1 MRKVTKQYTVYKFE
15 ELEKDVQEEIKNEIK
30 KNLSSFDGIEKELD
44 YIRVEFENGSWN
56 ENSKEYEELEKLW
69 NYLNWYKTN
78 FKEVSR

>member
-15 ELEKDVQEEIKNEIK
+15 ELEKEVQEEIKNEIK